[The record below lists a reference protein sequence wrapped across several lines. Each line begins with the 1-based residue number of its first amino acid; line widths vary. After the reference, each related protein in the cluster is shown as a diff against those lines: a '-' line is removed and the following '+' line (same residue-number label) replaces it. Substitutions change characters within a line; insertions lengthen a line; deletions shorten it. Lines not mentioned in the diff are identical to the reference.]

1 MNKLFRLTESR
12 TVRLATSAA
21 AVSATVLAAAGIMAG
36 RGDAAPA
43 LTPGMASPVRAAA
56 NIKRPRLAHGVLTV
70 AGTEAS
76 DTIALRLRAGD
87 PGTLEVDVGDDGS
100 ADFSFNRNKITK
112 INVDARA
119 GDDLVRIDDSNGAFT
134 DAIPTTVDGGDGNDT
149 IAGGKGNELL
159 LGGEGNDSIDGN
171 G

>member
-70 AGTEAS
+70 AGTDAS
-76 DTIALRLRAGD
+76 DRIALRLRAGD

-100 ADFSFNRNKITK
+100 AEFSFDRDRVTSIA
-112 INVDARA
+112 VAA
-119 GDDLVRIDDSNGAFT
+119 GAGNDFVRIDNGNGAFT
-134 DAIPTTVDGGDGNDT
+134 NSAATTIAGDDGNDV
-149 IAGGKGNELL
+149 LL
-159 LGGEGNDSIDGN
+159 
-171 G
+171 